1 VIAMQLGMDVS
12 IQQTQ
17 KLALTPQMEQS
28 LSVLQMGSEE
38 LNQCIEE
45 EVLSNPMLDYAKEPE
60 KKEVRRSQ
68 GEGIGYYSRKKTED
82 TDYQSYLNAIADE
95 KSEDTELAEYLRMQL
110 YTKKISPRRQKI
122 GEYLIECLEESGY
135 LKMDM
140 DELAK
145 GIGLSKEELE
155 REIRFMQTLEP
166 CGVFARDLKECLLLQ
181 VQGEEQMQR
190 QARLLIEKYLD
201 EIAQN
206 KIPQISKQTGLTTA
220 EITKTIRYIKEELEP
235 VPGRGYGCANR
246 NEYIYPDITVKEDE
260 KGYRIILNKEKVHTL
275 ELNREYLP
283 MLGQVHSSEE
293 NKYLKEQYQKAKIL
307 LRNIGKREETLAA
320 VAEAIVDWQRE
331 FFEKGKAS
339 LKPMNLLDIAQ
350 ELDVHESTVS
360 RAVRD
365 KYLECRWGIFE
376 LKYFFSNKTSDGN
389 NCNVLTCI
397 QEIIRSENKQKP
409 LSDAKIAEQLEK
421 KGIRISRRTVTKYRE
436 QMQIPNTQMRKEYV

>member
-1 VIAMQLGMDVS
+1 MQLGMDVS

-28 LSVLQMGSEE
+28 LSVLQMGTEE

-68 GEGIGYYSRKKTED
+68 GEGIGYYSRRKTED

-166 CGVFARDLKECLLLQ
+166 CGVFARDLRECLLLQ

-220 EITKTIRYIKEELEP
+220 EITKTIQYIKEELEP

-307 LRNIGKREETLAA
+307 LQNIGKREETLAA
-320 VAEAIVDWQRE
+320 VTEAIVDWQRD
-331 FFEKGKAS
+331 FFDKGKAF

-397 QEIIRSENKQKP
+397 QDIIQTENKQKP

-421 KGIRISRRTVTKYRE
+421 QGIRISRRTVTKYRE

>member
-1 VIAMQLGMDVS
+1 MQLGMDVS

-28 LSVLQMGSEE
+28 LSVLQMGTEE

-68 GEGIGYYSRKKTED
+68 GEGIGYYSRRKTED
-82 TDYQSYLNAIADE
+82 TDYQSYINAIADE

>member
-1 VIAMQLGMDVS
+1 
-12 IQQTQ
+12 
-17 KLALTPQMEQS
+17 
-28 LSVLQMGSEE
+28 
-38 LNQCIEE
+38 
-45 EVLSNPMLDYAKEPE
+45 MLEYAKYPE
-60 KKEVRRSQ
+60 KKYVRRSQ

-145 GIGLSKEELE
+145 VIGLSKEELE

-181 VQGEEQMQR
+181 VEGEEQMQR

-307 LRNIGKREETLAA
+307 LQNIGKREETLAA

>member
-1 VIAMQLGMDVS
+1 MQLGMDVS

-220 EITKTIRYIKEELEP
+220 EITKTIRSIKEELEP

-307 LRNIGKREETLAA
+307 LQNIGKREETLAA

-365 KYLECRWGIFE
+365 KYLECRWVILEF
-376 LKYFFSNKTSDGN
+376 KYFFSTKTSDGN

>member
-1 VIAMQLGMDVS
+1 MQLGMDVS

-28 LSVLQMGSEE
+28 LSVLQMGTEE

-122 GEYLIECLEESGY
+122 GKYLIECLEESGY

-181 VQGEEQMQR
+181 VEGEEQMQR

-220 EITKTIRYIKEELEP
+220 EITKTIQYIKEELEP

-320 VAEAIVDWQRE
+320 VAEAIVDWQRD
-331 FFEKGKAS
+331 FFDKGKAF

>member
-1 VIAMQLGMDVS
+1 MQLGMDVS

-28 LSVLQMGSEE
+28 LSVLQMGTEE

-181 VQGEEQMQR
+181 VEGEEQMQR

-307 LRNIGKREETLAA
+307 LQNIGKREETLAA

-389 NCNVLTCI
+389 NCNVLTYI
-397 QEIIRSENKQKP
+397 QEIIHSENKQKP
-409 LSDAKIAEQLEK
+409 LSDAKIAEQL
-421 KGIRISRRTVTKYRE
+421 
-436 QMQIPNTQMRKEYV
+436 

>member
-1 VIAMQLGMDVS
+1 MQLGMDVS

-28 LSVLQMGSEE
+28 LSVLQMGTEE

-181 VQGEEQMQR
+181 VEGEEQMQR

-293 NKYLKEQYQKAKIL
+293 NKDLKEQYQKAKIL
-307 LRNIGKREETLAA
+307 LQNIGKREETLAA

>member
-1 VIAMQLGMDVS
+1 MQLGMDVS

-260 KGYRIILNKEKVHTL
+260 KGYRIILNKEKAHTL

>member
-1 VIAMQLGMDVS
+1 MQLGMDVS

-28 LSVLQMGSEE
+28 LSVLQMGTEE

-45 EVLSNPMLDYAKEPE
+45 EVLSNPMLDYAKDPE

-122 GEYLIECLEESGY
+122 GKYLIECLEESGY

-181 VQGEEQMQR
+181 VEGEEQMQR

-307 LRNIGKREETLAA
+307 LQNIGKREETLAA

>member
-1 VIAMQLGMDVS
+1 MQLGMDVS

-28 LSVLQMGSEE
+28 LSVLQMGTEE
-38 LNQCIEE
+38 LNQCLEE

-122 GEYLIECLEESGY
+122 GKYLIECLEESGY

-181 VQGEEQMQR
+181 VEGEEQMQR

-220 EITKTIRYIKEELEP
+220 EITKTIQYIKEELEP

>member
-1 VIAMQLGMDVS
+1 MQLGMDVS

-28 LSVLQMGSEE
+28 LSVLQMGTEE

-122 GEYLIECLEESGY
+122 GKYLIECLEESGY

-181 VQGEEQMQR
+181 VEGEEQMQR

-220 EITKTIRYIKEELEP
+220 EITKTIQYIKEELEP

-339 LKPMNLLDIAQ
+339 LKPMNFLDIAQ

>member
-1 VIAMQLGMDVS
+1 MQLGMDVS

-28 LSVLQMGSEE
+28 LSVLQMGTEE

-68 GEGIGYYSRKKTED
+68 GEGIGYYSRRKTED
-82 TDYQSYLNAIADE
+82 TDYQSYINAIADE

-166 CGVFARDLKECLLLQ
+166 CGVFARDLRECLLLQ

-220 EITKTIRYIKEELEP
+220 EITKTIQYIKEELEP

-307 LRNIGKREETLAA
+307 IQNIGKREETLAA
-320 VAEAIVDWQRE
+320 VAEAIVDWQRD
-331 FFEKGKAS
+331 FFDKGKAF

-397 QEIIRSENKQKP
+397 QEIIHTENKQKP

-421 KGIRISRRTVTKYRE
+421 EGIRISRRTVTKYRE

>member
-1 VIAMQLGMDVS
+1 MQLGMDVS

-28 LSVLQMGSEE
+28 LSVLQMGTEE

-181 VQGEEQMQR
+181 VEGEEQMQR

-389 NCNVLTCI
+389 NCNVLTYI
-397 QEIIRSENKQKP
+397 QEIIHSENKQKP

-421 KGIRISRRTVTKYRE
+421 KGIRISRITVTKYRE

>member
-1 VIAMQLGMDVS
+1 MQLGMDVS

-28 LSVLQMGSEE
+28 LSVLQMGTEE

-68 GEGIGYYSRKKTED
+68 GEGIGYYSRRKTED
-82 TDYQSYLNAIADE
+82 TDYQSYINAIADE

-166 CGVFARDLKECLLLQ
+166 CGVFARDLRECLLLQ

-220 EITKTIRYIKEELEP
+220 EITKTIQYIKEELEP

-307 LRNIGKREETLAA
+307 IQNIGKREETLAA
-320 VAEAIVDWQRE
+320 VAEAIVDWQRD
-331 FFEKGKAS
+331 FFDKGKAF

-421 KGIRISRRTVTKYRE
+421 EGIRISRRTVTKYRE
-436 QMQIPNTQMRKEYV
+436 QMQIPNTQIRKEYV

>member
-1 VIAMQLGMDVS
+1 MQLGMDVS

-28 LSVLQMGSEE
+28 LSVLQMGTEE

-145 GIGLSKEELE
+145 VIGLSKEELE

-181 VQGEEQMQR
+181 VEGEEQMQR

-220 EITKTIRYIKEELEP
+220 EITKTIRYIKVEP

-307 LRNIGKREETLAA
+307 IQNIGKREETLAA
-320 VAEAIVDWQRE
+320 VAEAIVDWQRD
-331 FFEKGKAS
+331 FFDKGKAF

-421 KGIRISRRTVTKYRE
+421 EGIRISRRTVTKYRE

>member
-1 VIAMQLGMDVS
+1 MQLGMDVS

-28 LSVLQMGSEE
+28 LSVLQMGTEE

-45 EVLSNPMLDYAKEPE
+45 EILSNPMLDYAKEPE

-68 GEGIGYYSRKKTED
+68 GEGIGYYSRRKTED

-181 VQGEEQMQR
+181 VEGEEQMQR

-360 RAVRD
+360 RAVQD

>member
-1 VIAMQLGMDVS
+1 MQLGMDVS

-28 LSVLQMGSEE
+28 LSVLQMGTEE

-122 GEYLIECLEESGY
+122 GKYLIECLEESGY

-181 VQGEEQMQR
+181 VEGEEQMQR

-220 EITKTIRYIKEELEP
+220 EITKTIQYIKEELEP

-283 MLGQVHSSEE
+283 MLGQVHSSGE

>member
-1 VIAMQLGMDVS
+1 MQLGMDVS

-28 LSVLQMGSEE
+28 LSVLQMGTEE

-82 TDYQSYLNAIADE
+82 TDYQSYPNAIADE

-181 VQGEEQMQR
+181 VEGEEQMQR

>member
-1 VIAMQLGMDVS
+1 MQLGMDVS

-28 LSVLQMGSEE
+28 LSVLQMGTEE

-181 VQGEEQMQR
+181 VEGEEQMQR

-307 LRNIGKREETLAA
+307 LQNIGKREETLAA

-409 LSDAKIAEQLEK
+409 LSDAKITEQLEK

>member
-1 VIAMQLGMDVS
+1 MQLGMDVS

-28 LSVLQMGSEE
+28 LSVLQMGTEE

-190 QARLLIEKYLD
+190 QACLLIEKYLD

>member
-1 VIAMQLGMDVS
+1 MQLGMDVS

-28 LSVLQMGSEE
+28 LSVLQMGTEE

-68 GEGIGYYSRKKTED
+68 GEGIGYYSRRKTED
-82 TDYQSYLNAIADE
+82 TDYQSYINAIADE

-220 EITKTIRYIKEELEP
+220 EITKTIQYIKEELEP

-307 LRNIGKREETLAA
+307 IQNIGKREETLAA
-320 VAEAIVDWQRE
+320 VAEAIVDWQRD
-331 FFEKGKAS
+331 FFDKGKAF

-421 KGIRISRRTVTKYRE
+421 EGIRISRRTVTKYRE

>member
-1 VIAMQLGMDVS
+1 MQLGMDVS

-28 LSVLQMGSEE
+28 LSVLQMGTEE

-68 GEGIGYYSRKKTED
+68 GEGIGYYSRRKTED

-181 VQGEEQMQR
+181 VQGEKQMQR

>member
-1 VIAMQLGMDVS
+1 MQLGMDVS

-28 LSVLQMGSEE
+28 LSVLQMGTEE

-166 CGVFARDLKECLLLQ
+166 CGVFARDLRECLLLQ

-220 EITKTIRYIKEELEP
+220 EITKTIQYIKEELEP

-307 LRNIGKREETLAA
+307 IQNIGKREETLAA
-320 VAEAIVDWQRE
+320 VAEAIVDWQRD
-331 FFEKGKAS
+331 FFDKGKAF

-421 KGIRISRRTVTKYRE
+421 EGIRISRRTVTKYRE

>member
-1 VIAMQLGMDVS
+1 MQLGMDVS

-28 LSVLQMGSEE
+28 LSVLQMGTEE

-166 CGVFARDLKECLLLQ
+166 CGGFSRDLKECLLLQ
-181 VQGEEQMQR
+181 VEGEEQMQR

-307 LRNIGKREETLAA
+307 LQNIGKREETLAA

>member
-1 VIAMQLGMDVS
+1 MQLGMDVS

-28 LSVLQMGSEE
+28 LSVLQMGTEE

-181 VQGEEQMQR
+181 VEGEEQMQR

-275 ELNREYLP
+275 ELNKEYLP

-307 LRNIGKREETLAA
+307 LQNIGKREETLAA

>member
-28 LSVLQMGSEE
+28 LSVLQMGTEE

-145 GIGLSKEELE
+145 VIGLSKEELE

-181 VQGEEQMQR
+181 VEGEEQMQR

-307 LRNIGKREETLAA
+307 LQNIGKREETLAA

>member
-1 VIAMQLGMDVS
+1 MQLGMDVS

-28 LSVLQMGSEE
+28 LSVLQMGTEE

-166 CGVFARDLKECLLLQ
+166 CGVFARDLRECLLLQ

-220 EITKTIRYIKEELEP
+220 EITKTIQYIKEELEP

-320 VAEAIVDWQRE
+320 VAEAIVDWQRD
-331 FFEKGKAS
+331 FFDKGKAF

>member
-1 VIAMQLGMDVS
+1 MQLGMDVS

-28 LSVLQMGSEE
+28 LSVLQMGTEE

-68 GEGIGYYSRKKTED
+68 GEGIGYYSRRKTED

-122 GEYLIECLEESGY
+122 GKYLIECLEESGY

-181 VQGEEQMQR
+181 VEGEEQMQR

-220 EITKTIRYIKEELEP
+220 EITKTIQYIKEELEP

-246 NEYIYPDITVKEDE
+246 NEYIYPDSTVKEDE

-421 KGIRISRRTVTKYRE
+421 KGIRISRRTVAKYRE

>member
-1 VIAMQLGMDVS
+1 MQLGMDVS

-28 LSVLQMGSEE
+28 LSVLQMGTEE

-181 VQGEEQMQR
+181 VEGEEQMQR

-307 LRNIGKREETLAA
+307 LQTIGKREETLAA

>member
-1 VIAMQLGMDVS
+1 MQLGMDVS

-28 LSVLQMGSEE
+28 LSVLQMGTEE

-68 GEGIGYYSRKKTED
+68 GEGIGYYSRRKTED
-82 TDYQSYLNAIADE
+82 TDYQSYINAIADE

-166 CGVFARDLKECLLLQ
+166 CGVFARDLRECLLLQ

>member
-1 VIAMQLGMDVS
+1 MQLGMDVS

-28 LSVLQMGSEE
+28 LSVLQMGTEE

-122 GEYLIECLEESGY
+122 GKYLIECLEESGY

-181 VQGEEQMQR
+181 VQGEEQTQR

-235 VPGRGYGCANR
+235 VPGRGYGCGNR

-307 LRNIGKREETLAA
+307 LQNIGKREETLAA

>member
-1 VIAMQLGMDVS
+1 MQLGMDVS

-28 LSVLQMGSEE
+28 LSVLQMGTEE

-68 GEGIGYYSRKKTED
+68 GGGIGYYSRKKTED

-122 GEYLIECLEESGY
+122 GKYLIECLEESGY

-181 VQGEEQMQR
+181 VEGEEQMQR

-220 EITKTIRYIKEELEP
+220 EITKTIQYIKEELEP

>member
-1 VIAMQLGMDVS
+1 MQLGMDVS

-122 GEYLIECLEESGY
+122 GKYLIECLEESGY

-181 VQGEEQMQR
+181 VEGEEQMQR

-220 EITKTIRYIKEELEP
+220 EITKTIQYIKEELEP

-365 KYLECRWGIFE
+365 KYLECHWGIFE

>member
-1 VIAMQLGMDVS
+1 MQLGMDVS

-28 LSVLQMGSEE
+28 LSVLQMGTEE

-122 GEYLIECLEESGY
+122 GKYLIECLEESGY

-181 VQGEEQMQR
+181 VEGEEQMQR

-220 EITKTIRYIKEELEP
+220 EITKTIQYIKEELEP

-275 ELNREYLP
+275 ELNREHLP

>member
-1 VIAMQLGMDVS
+1 MQLGMDVS

-166 CGVFARDLKECLLLQ
+166 CGVFARDLRECLLLQ

-220 EITKTIRYIKEELEP
+220 EITKTIQYIKEELEP

-307 LRNIGKREETLAA
+307 IQNIGKREETLAA
-320 VAEAIVDWQRE
+320 VAEAIVDWQRD
-331 FFEKGKAS
+331 FFDKGKAF

-421 KGIRISRRTVTKYRE
+421 EGIRISRRTVTKYRE

>member
-1 VIAMQLGMDVS
+1 MQLGMDVS

-28 LSVLQMGSEE
+28 LSVLQMGTEE

-246 NEYIYPDITVKEDE
+246 NEYIYPDITVREDE

-421 KGIRISRRTVTKYRE
+421 EGIRISRRTVTKYRE

>member
-1 VIAMQLGMDVS
+1 
-12 IQQTQ
+12 
-17 KLALTPQMEQS
+17 
-28 LSVLQMGSEE
+28 
-38 LNQCIEE
+38 
-45 EVLSNPMLDYAKEPE
+45 
-60 KKEVRRSQ
+60 
-68 GEGIGYYSRKKTED
+68 
-82 TDYQSYLNAIADE
+82 
-95 KSEDTELAEYLRMQL
+95 
-110 YTKKISPRRQKI
+110 
-122 GEYLIECLEESGY
+122 
-135 LKMDM
+135 
-140 DELAK
+140 
-145 GIGLSKEELE
+145 
-155 REIRFMQTLEP
+155 
-166 CGVFARDLKECLLLQ
+166 
-181 VQGEEQMQR
+181 
-190 QARLLIEKYLD
+190 
-201 EIAQN
+201 
-206 KIPQISKQTGLTTA
+206 
-220 EITKTIRYIKEELEP
+220 
-235 VPGRGYGCANR
+235 
-246 NEYIYPDITVKEDE
+246 
-260 KGYRIILNKEKVHTL
+260 
-275 ELNREYLP
+275 

-320 VAEAIVDWQRE
+320 VAEAIVDWQRD
-331 FFEKGKAS
+331 FFDKGKAF